1 MICGG
6 GGGGGGDLALLGAGL
21 EGNGGAD
28 FLDGGGG
35 FVSILPSCVN
45 LSCKDILVPPRIWR
59 RPPADEGAEG
69 AALPF
74 IVGVAG
80 DEAAQ
85 STAEGKEIM
94 QELPLLTLQRLTES
108 VCILV

>member
-1 MICGG
+1 M
-6 GGGGGGDLALLGAGL
+6 
-21 EGNGGAD
+21 
-28 FLDGGGG
+28 
-35 FVSILPSCVN
+35 
-45 LSCKDILVPPRIWR
+45 PPRIWR

-94 QELPLLTLQRLTES
+94 QELPLLTLQRLTSDRIRVYLFSRIRVSLTLDGHFAHLTCFDNDINGQEIY
-108 VCILV
+108 VLNLEARKCVRKIINLA

>member
-1 MICGG
+1 MANLRI
-6 GGGGGGDLALLGAGL
+6 LRQLPLNRNSRKLEKLTRGL
-21 EGNGGAD
+21 IRACQ
-28 FLDGGGG
+28 
-35 FVSILPSCVN
+35 VYLPSCVN

-94 QELPLLTLQRLTES
+94 QELPLLTLQRFAVVT
-108 VCILV
+108 